1 MKLLSIFGGFPVV
14 FLPRGL
20 SGSPHLSQFFSCGTS
35 TICSHTAMEAS
46 FLISHLCHFNCLEL
60 FQGLLYPFPRQLNS
74 YPGPTLHAALL
85 HLHSGHSLPTTKLQ
99 LQSPPRFL
107 QAFAPAPGNSAY
119 LICCCCC
126 SVTKSCP
133 ILQPHGDCSTPGL
146 PLSLF
151 LGVCSN
157 SCPLSQWYHLSI
169 SSSVIP
175 FSSCSQSFP
184 ASMSFQMRQF
194 FTSGGHSIGASNS
207 ASVLQMNTQGWFPL
221 GWTGW
226 ISLQSKGLS
235 GVFSNSSKVSILW
248 HSAFIKV
255 QLSHLYMTTGK
266 TIALTTWTFVSKVVS
281 LLFNML
287 SRFIIA
293 CCSSHKSA
301 EVSAMMSLPWPPICS
316 SHPSYMMLFKPYI
329 NLLLFLLSISSPL
342 QASH

>member
-133 ILQPHGDCSTPGL
+133 ILQPHGLQHTRPPFITISWGL
-146 PLSLF
+146 LKLMSIESMIPSIHLILCHPLL
-151 LGVCSN
+151 L
-157 SCPLSQWYHLSI
+157 LLSI
-169 SSSVIP
+169 FPSINV
-175 FSSCSQSFP
+175 FS
-184 ASMSFQMRQF
+184 
-194 FTSGGHSIGASNS
+194 N
-207 ASVLQMNTQGWFPL
+207 ASVLHIRWPQYWSFKFS
-221 GWTGW
+221 
-226 ISLQSKGLS
+226 ISPSNEYSGLIS
-235 GVFSNSSKVSILW
+235 FRMDWLDLL
-248 HSAFIKV
+248 AV
-255 QLSHLYMTTGK
+255 QEIFK
-266 TIALTTWTFVSKVVS
+266 S
-281 LLFNML
+281 LL
-287 SRFIIA
+287 
-293 CCSSHKSA
+293 
-301 EVSAMMSLPWPPICS
+301 
-316 SHPSYMMLFKPYI
+316 
-329 NLLLFLLSISSPL
+329 
-342 QASH
+342 